1 MTINELALPTR
12 AGLVAERLR
21 VMIQSGELPPGSV
34 LRQNEIAERFGV
46 STTPVREAFAVLLR
60 DGLVRQ
66 AAHRSVIVFQP
77 SLEELAEIYEIRCV
91 LEPYATEVAAKKITP
106 EQHRE
111 LETIIEEM
119 RKAKPQ
125 RYVELNRILHSRI
138 YEIAGRPRLA
148 DIIESLRKT
157 SASYIN
163 LFIQHQ
169 NADFHRT
176 AHSQHEQIVE
186 ALGARRGKQAA
197 KVMREHL
204 QGTLTYVTSLVEESA
219 QATATG

>member
-46 STTPVREAFAVLLR
+46 STTPVREAFAVLIR
-60 DGLVRQ
+60 DGLVKQ

-77 SLEELAEIYEIRCV
+77 SLE
-91 LEPYATEVAAKKITP
+91 EVAAKKITP

-119 RKAKPQ
+119 RKAKPE
-125 RYVELNRILHSRI
+125 RYVELNRILHTRV

-169 NADFHRT
+169 NADFHHT

>member
-1 MTINELALPTR
+1 MTSNELALPTR

-21 VMIQSGELPPGSV
+21 AMIQSGELPPGSM

-46 STTPVREAFAVLLR
+46 STTPVREAFAVLFR

-77 SLEELAEIYEIRCV
+77 SLDELAEIYEIRCV
-91 LEPYATEVAAKKITP
+91 LEPYATELAAKKITP

-111 LETIIEEM
+111 LEAIIAEM

-125 RYVELNRILHSRI
+125 RYVELNRILHTRI
-138 YEIAGRPRLA
+138 YEIAARPRLA
-148 DIIESLRKT
+148 DIVESLRKT

-163 LFIQHQ
+163 LFIQRQ
-169 NADFHRT
+169 NPDFHHT
-176 AHSQHEQIVE
+176 AHSQHEQIVD
-186 ALGARRGKQAA
+186 ALGAGKGKEAA
-197 KVMREHL
+197 KVMRQHL
-204 QGTLTYVTSLVEESA
+204 QDTLKYVTSLVAESE
-219 QATATG
+219 QTTAAG

>member
-46 STTPVREAFAVLLR
+46 STTPVREAFAV
-60 DGLVRQ
+60 
-66 AAHRSVIVFQP
+66 F
-77 SLEELAEIYEIRCV
+77 EIRCV

-119 RKAKPQ
+119 RKAKPE
-125 RYVELNRILHSRI
+125 RYVELNRILHTRV

-169 NADFHRT
+169 NADFHHT